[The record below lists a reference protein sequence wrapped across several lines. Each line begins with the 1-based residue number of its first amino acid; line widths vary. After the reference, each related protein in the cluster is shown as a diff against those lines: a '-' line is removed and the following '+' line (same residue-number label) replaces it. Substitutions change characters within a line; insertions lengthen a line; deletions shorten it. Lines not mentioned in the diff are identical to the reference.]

1 MYDYM
6 MMCVCVCQYVYF
18 LMGHS
23 WTYIE
28 YVGMFQ
34 KLLFASDSKPDIS
47 ARLYHPSG
55 NSLILSV
62 LSQHSLVGDI
72 PVMLGN
78 SAVT

>member
-1 MYDYM
+1 
-6 MMCVCVCQYVYF
+6 
-18 LMGHS
+18 MGHS

-34 KLLFASDSKPDIS
+34 KLLFTSDSKPDIS